1 MPKLVEMPERLE
13 AAELWAQL
21 AQIELTDLP
30 ERGKEESTR
39 LVTNKKKQKFNEIE
53 KMRLQN

>member
-1 MPKLVEMPERLE
+1 MPERLE

-39 LVTNKKKQKFNEIE
+39 LVTNKKESRDLMKLK
-53 KMRLQN
+53 K